1 MRIKK
6 PNKRKLNIDGTT
18 YKVEKPIHDLI
29 YQLESRITNHTLAL
43 YNYMEVY
50 IKKEGD
56 RSEMEELLYK
66 YCMQLPL
73 AEEVEAEI
81 KETLNGTEDNN

>member
-1 MRIKK
+1 
-6 PNKRKLNIDGTT
+6 
-18 YKVEKPIHDLI
+18 
-29 YQLESRITNHTLAL
+29 
-43 YNYMEVY
+43 MEVY

>member
-1 MRIKK
+1 MKIKK
-6 PNKRKLNIDGTT
+6 PNKRKLTIDGAA
-18 YKVEKPIHDLI
+18 YKVEKPLYDLI

-43 YNYMEVY
+43 YSYMEVY
-50 IKKEGD
+50 INKKGKK
-56 RSEMEELLYK
+56 SQIEEVLYK